1 MMKKRVC
8 ATCLKKYEYDE
19 ENGYGVHCSTK
30 CRNEQRYKERR
41 KPGSVYG
48 SGIRKNPPS
57 TKDLSCCPGSIID
70 NVPGNIRYLISNLP
84 SRPYVIEDIREINRA
99 ISEELPIAKI
109 KGKQRKRRP
118 MEEIAQ
124 KRAEW
129 HKTFIKHH

>member
-19 ENGYGVHCSTK
+19 ENGYGVHCSKQCQKEQKYKTY
-30 CRNEQRYKERR
+30 RNPFSPNSNGLR
-41 KPGSVYG
+41 KKYV
-48 SGIRKNPPS
+48 GIKG
-57 TKDLSCCPGSIID
+57 KDLSCCPGAIID
-70 NVPGNIRYLISNLP
+70 NVPGDIRYLISNLP

-129 HKTFIKHH
+129 HKT